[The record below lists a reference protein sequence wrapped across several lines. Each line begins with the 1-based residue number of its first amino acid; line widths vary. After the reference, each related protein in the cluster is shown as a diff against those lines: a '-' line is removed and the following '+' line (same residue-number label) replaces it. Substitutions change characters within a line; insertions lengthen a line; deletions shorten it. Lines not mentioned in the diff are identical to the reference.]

1 MDKKKP
7 ANVPT
12 IARDDEKV
20 VLLTERDKERL
31 RRHVGQVLMTINE
44 GLACLGYMKMD
55 Q

>member
-1 MDKKKP
+1 MAKKKP

-12 IARDDEKV
+12 IVRDAEKV

-31 RRHVGQVLMTINE
+31 RRHVGIVLMTINE
-44 GLACLGYMKMD
+44 EFDCFAHLNQD